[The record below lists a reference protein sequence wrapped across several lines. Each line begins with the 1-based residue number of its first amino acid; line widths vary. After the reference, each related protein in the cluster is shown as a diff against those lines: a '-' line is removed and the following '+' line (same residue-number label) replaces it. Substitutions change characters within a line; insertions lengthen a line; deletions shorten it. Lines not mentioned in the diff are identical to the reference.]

1 MYDEAL
7 KIDPKDAATY
17 YGKGR
22 IINNIKIINR
32 LIVAYFKQI

>member
-7 KIDPKDAATY
+7 KIDPKDATY
-17 YGKGR
+17 YNKGR
-22 IINNIKIINR
+22 IINNIKITNR